1 MELGYDLG
9 YDSIL
14 RLCLPIGCAILCY
27 ADDTLIVASA
37 ESFEE
42 ARVRAELEATF
53 LIRSIQR
60 LGLKV
65 SILKTEAVAF
75 TADRIPEGAV
85 IRIRGEVVSIG
96 STVKYLGLI
105 LDSRDFPRSLSP
117 AHAQSLGHSNVSG
130 SHYRQYWRPW
140 RAAKTDVRT

>member
-1 MELGYDLG
+1 M
-9 YDSIL
+9 
-14 RLCLPIGCAILCY
+14 
-27 ADDTLIVASA
+27 
-37 ESFEE
+37 
-42 ARVRAELEATF
+42 RAELEATF

-85 IRIRGEVVSIG
+85 IRIRGEVVPIG